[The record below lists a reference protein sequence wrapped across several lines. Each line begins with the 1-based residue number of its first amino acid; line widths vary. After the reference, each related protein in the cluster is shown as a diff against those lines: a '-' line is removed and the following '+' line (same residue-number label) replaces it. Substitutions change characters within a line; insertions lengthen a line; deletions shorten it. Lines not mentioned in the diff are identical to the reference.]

1 MIRLIRNHKWFLIL
15 IAIFTYLQSI
25 QVRILVRQ
33 KVNIYTFTPD
43 GGIATFISLC
53 ILFFILYKLINK
65 STFTQNIYELLLKAL
80 GAIVIYL
87 IVTNLTSFLI
97 SLSFNNIDRNF
108 NVTTLLRSNTSNLL
122 NGFIYTGFYLVYHFY
137 LKNKRNQADIMT
149 YNSALADSKI
159 SQLKAQLNPHFLFN
173 NLNILDQLIY
183 EDRDKASD
191 FLAEF
196 SEIYRY
202 ILKTSDKKL
211 VTLEEELSFA
221 HTYFELIQFRFEG
234 SYELNVI
241 EKYDAKAKML
251 PPLTLQLLLEN
262 VIEHNSGSK
271 DNPNVITVEVGEN
284 LTVSNQLRPKMSK
297 KKDGGRALKNLKS
310 QYELLT
316 DKKIKIE
323 NESGF
328 FSISLPL
335 LSLQLDD

>member
-1 MIRLIRNHKWFLIL
+1 MIQIIRNHKWFLIL

-43 GGIATFISLC
+43 GAIATFISVC
-53 ILFFILYKLINK
+53 ILFFILYKFTNK
-65 STFTQNIYELLLKAL
+65 SSFTQNIYQLLLKAL
-80 GAIVIYL
+80 LAVLIYL
-87 IVTNLTSFLI
+87 IITNLISFSI
-97 SLSFNNIDRNF
+97 SFAFNNIHRNF
-108 NVTTLLRSNTSNLL
+108 NTTSVLRSNTSNLL
-122 NGFIYTGFYLVYHFY
+122 NGIVYTGFYLVYDFY
-137 LKNKRNQADIMT
+137 LKNKKHQADIIK
-149 YNSALADSKI
+149 YDKALAESKI

-183 EDRDKASD
+183 EDKDRASD
-191 FLAEF
+191 FLTEF
-196 SEIYRY
+196 SEIYRC

-221 HTYFELIQFRFEG
+221 YAYFNLIRFRFDN
-234 SYELNVI
+234 SYELKVI
-241 EKYDAKAKML
+241 IEGDTRVKML
-251 PPLTLQLLLEN
+251 PPLTLQLLIEN

-271 DNPNVITVEVGEN
+271 ENPNVITVEVGEH

-323 NESGF
+323 NESDF

-335 LSLQLDD
+335 LRLRLDD